1 MKRISR
7 SVLAMFAGTLF
18 TAPALAQSA
27 DEVINQAFYPYKAGV
42 PTVPGVDV
50 GVVIDKN
57 NADQFKA
64 VLDPVTYELLKEGV
78 HPSIEVGPTDSFEV
92 HPKYVEATRQNI
104 GKVKIV
110 GGNLEGYSAGRP
122 FPELPSSSDADAGR
136 KLAFN
141 FRHTFS
147 AGDNVQIKPFYWK
160 YRNAATGK
168 VDRTVEFQFNFLNF
182 KHRVAEEP
190 IPAVS
195 PNPNDY
201 FRGIYGKAFSPQDVQ
216 DTQLMILAFDQDQK
230 ASDGYLYLGFQRRV
244 RRLET
249 SQTTDA
255 FLGSDLMIQDF
266 EGYFGRVAEM
276 NWNFKGT
283 KTLLMPL
290 YRHNE
295 QKLSDEYEQPDGYK
309 FVAMTGQG
317 ECFPN
322 VTWQLRQVHELEM
335 TPVDKSSPVG
345 RRVMYLDSQTF
356 VAPRTLIYDR
366 ADKLWK
372 SWTIGHT
379 STEHHLPSN
388 KGKFAAIYDSFGM
401 FDVQNQR
408 CTTGQFR
415 TEIDASKSPVRMFT
429 PQFMRSGG
437 A

>member
-1 MKRISR
+1 MSSSKYSALGLLAASLFAT
-7 SVLAMFAGTLF
+7 SVS
-18 TAPALAQSA
+18 AQNA
-27 DEVINQAFYPYKAGV
+27 DDIINKTFYPYKAGA
-42 PTVPGVDV
+42 PTSPGIKV
-50 GVVIDKN
+50 GVVINKD
-57 NADQFKA
+57 NADEFKA
-64 VLDPVTYELLKEGV
+64 ALDPVTYDLLKKGV
-78 HPSIEVGPTDSFEV
+78 QPPITVGPTDSFDV
-92 HPKYVEATRQNI
+92 HPKYIEATRQNI

-110 GGNLEGYSAGRP
+110 NGNLEGYSAGRP
-122 FPELPSSSDADAGR
+122 FPEMPTTSDPDAGR

-147 AGDNVQIKPFYWK
+147 AGDNVQIKPFFWK

-168 VDRTVEFQFNFLNF
+168 IDRTVEFQFNFLNF
-182 KHRVAEEP
+182 KHRVAENPLPE
-190 IPAVS
+190 VT

-201 FRGIYGKAFSPQDVQ
+201 FRGIYGKAFTPQDVQ
-216 DTQLMILAFDQDQK
+216 DTQLMILAFDQDNK
-230 ASDGYLYLGFQRRV
+230 PSDGYLYLGFQRRV

-255 FLGSDLMIQDF
+255 FLGADLMIQDF

-276 NWNFKGT
+276 SWSFKGT

-295 QKLSDEYEQPDGYK
+295 QKLSTEYKQPDGYQ

-317 ECFPN
+317 ECFPD
-322 VTWQLRQVHELEM
+322 VTWQLRTVHELEM
-335 TPVDKSSPVG
+335 SPVDKSSPVG
-345 RRVMYLDSQTF
+345 RRVMYLDAQTF

-366 ADKLWK
+366 GGKLWK

-379 STEHHLPSN
+379 STEYHLPSN

-415 TEIDASKSPVRMFT
+415 TEIDGSKSPVRMFN